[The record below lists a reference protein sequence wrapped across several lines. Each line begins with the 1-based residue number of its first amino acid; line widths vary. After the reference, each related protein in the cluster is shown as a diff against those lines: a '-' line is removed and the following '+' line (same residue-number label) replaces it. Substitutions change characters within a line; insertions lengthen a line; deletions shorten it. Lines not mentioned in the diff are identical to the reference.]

1 MRTNDVKINA
11 DLVIALIKLKE
22 ASVLFE
28 KQTQIIDET
37 TGIDHIEERGSFA
50 DGLLSCMDAVGKM
63 IGESAINEVHNL
75 SYKQRL
81 LHKN

>member
-37 TGIDHIEERGSFA
+37 TGIDLSLIHI
-50 DGLLSCMDAVGKM
+50 
-63 IGESAINEVHNL
+63 
-75 SYKQRL
+75 
-81 LHKN
+81 

>member
-1 MRTNDVKINA
+1 MRTNDVR
-11 DLVIALIKLKE
+11 LMQTSLLQLIKLKE

-75 SYKQRL
+75 FLQTKTAT
-81 LHKN
+81 

>member
-37 TGIDHIEERGSFA
+37 TGIDHIEERVSFA

-75 SYKQRL
+75 FLQTKTAT
-81 LHKN
+81 